1 MYDSNLRPTLARL
14 ASSLFASLLLALGA
28 TSSWATTYR
37 VGIGDD
43 CDVGYSCF
51 TPSQLN
57 ITVGDSVQFYQY
69 ADTLFTG
76 AHNVVADD
84 GSFRCATGC
93 DGEGGDG
100 TPVSDSICDGMGSCT
115 FNPIRFRLGFTR
127 TFNAPGI
134 VVYHDEISHASG
146 VIVVQGVE
154 QAAVPVVSYYN
165 WDLDVTFYTAD
176 PQEIAMLGTR
186 VGYTGWALN
195 NYLGTFLAWASAATA
210 PTKAVPVCR
219 FYWPELTLHFFT
231 AFAAE
236 CDALI
241 NAGSPWLL
249 ETSSA
254 FYVLLPD
261 ATTGSCEEGSLP
273 VYRLFANNDHYFAT
287 SFARRAEVLAATP
300 QMQSEGYGPLGVAFC
315 TPQR

>member
-1 MYDSNLRPTLARL
+1 
-14 ASSLFASLLLALGA
+14 LLLALGA
-28 TSSWATTYR
+28 TSSWATTYL

-43 CDVGYSCF
+43 CYVGYSCF
-51 TPSQLN
+51 TPSPLN

-69 ADTLFTG
+69 AENFFTG

-84 GSFRCATGC
+84 GSFRCARGC

-100 TPVSDSICDGMGSCT
+100 TPVSDSICDGKGFCT
-115 FNPIRFRLGFTR
+115 VNLIRLGFTR

-134 VVYHDEISHASG
+134 VVYHDEIGHASG

-186 VGYTGWALN
+186 VGYTGWVLN
-195 NYLGTFLAWASAATA
+195 NYLGTFLAWPSAATA
-210 PTKAVPVCR
+210 PTNAAPVCR
-219 FYWPELTLHFFT
+219 FYWPGLTLHFFT

-241 NAGSPWLL
+241 AAGSPWVL

-261 ATTGSCEEGSLP
+261 ATTGSCEGGSLP

-300 QMQSEGYGPLGVAFC
+300 HMQSEGYGPFGVAFC
-315 TPQR
+315 TPQI

>member
-1 MYDSNLRPTLARL
+1 MGWLQRRSFALRICA
-14 ASSLFASLLLALGA
+14 ALLLALGA
-28 TSSWATTYR
+28 TASWATTYS
-37 VGIGDD
+37 VGIGD
-43 CDVGYSCF
+43 CYAGYSCF

-69 ADTLFTG
+69 ADTVFTG

-84 GSFRCATGC
+84 GSFRCARGC

-100 TPVSDSICDGMGSCT
+100 TPVSDSSCNAMGSCSFT
-115 FNPIRFRLGFTR
+115 TIRLSFTR

-146 VIVVQGVE
+146 VIVVHGVE
-154 QAAVPVVSYYN
+154 QGAVPVVSYYN

-176 PQEIAMLGTR
+176 PQEIAELGTR
-186 VGYTGWALN
+186 VGNTGWVLN
-195 NYLGTFLAWASAATA
+195 NYVGTFLAWASAATA

-219 FYWPELTLHFFT
+219 FYWPEFTLHFFT

-241 NAGSPWLL
+241 AAGSPWLL

-261 ATTGSCEEGSLP
+261 ATTGTCDEGSLP
-273 VYRLFANNDHYFAT
+273 VYRLLVNNDHYFAT
-287 SFARRAEVLAATP
+287 SFARRADVLATTP
-300 QMQSEGYGPLGVAFC
+300 NTQSEGYGPLGVAFC
-315 TPQR
+315 TPQS